1 MICPGGIIVISP
13 LFQPGRKQAALDLCM
28 TTHIHTDTEGVSY
41 IFELDFATV
50 STRKHKL

>member
-28 TTHIHTDTEGVSY
+28 TTHTYGYGGSTVHI
-41 IFELDFATV
+41 ELDFATV